1 MSIKI
6 GITGGIG
13 SGKSVVSK
21 LLQLMGVPVYIADVE
36 SKRLTETDPDIR
48 AALISLLGD
57 EVYHDGKLNRPLLAS
72 YIFGN
77 KDNLTMVNG
86 IIHPRIKDDFRRWAQ
101 SHSSYPI
108 VGIEAAIL
116 IEAGFTE
123 DVDQVV
129 LVYAP
134 QEIRL
139 RRAVSR
145 DACAAEQIQQR
156 MRNQMP
162 DEDKMAFAHHIIY
175 NDDKQALVP
184 QLGALIKTL
193 A

>member
-57 EVYHDGKLNRPLLAS
+57 EVYQDGKLNRPLLAS

-175 NDDKQALVP
+175 NDDKQALIP
-184 QLGALIKTL
+184 QLDSLIKTL

>member
-57 EVYHDGKLNRPLLAS
+57 EVYQDGKLNRPLLAS

-101 SHSSYPI
+101 SHSSCPI

-162 DEDKMAFAHHIIY
+162 DEDKKAFAHHIIY
-175 NDDKQALVP
+175 NDDKQALIP
-184 QLGALIKTL
+184 QLGSLIKTL

>member
-57 EVYHDGKLNRPLLAS
+57 EVYQDGKLNRPLLAS

-77 KDNLTMVNG
+77 KDNLTMVNR
-86 IIHPRIKDDFRRWAQ
+86 IIHPRIKDDFRRWVQ
-101 SHSSYPI
+101 SHSFYPI

-175 NDDKQALVP
+175 NDDKQALIP

>member
-13 SGKSVVSK
+13 SGKSVVSM
-21 LLQLMGVPVYIADVE
+21 LLHLMGVPVYIADVE

-57 EVYHDGKLNRPLLAS
+57 EVYQDGKLNRPLLAS

-175 NDDKQALVP
+175 NDDKQALIP
-184 QLGALIKTL
+184 QLGSLIKTL

>member
-57 EVYHDGKLNRPLLAS
+57 EVYQDGKLNRPLLAS

-77 KDNLTMVNG
+77 KDNLAMVNG
-86 IIHPRIKDDFRRWAQ
+86 IIHPRIKDDFRRWVQ

-156 MRNQMP
+156 MRNQML
-162 DEDKMAFAHHIIY
+162 DEDKIVFAHHIIY
-175 NDDKQALVP
+175 NDEKQALIP

>member
-57 EVYHDGKLNRPLLAS
+57 EVYQDGKLNRPLLAS

-116 IEAGFTE
+116 IEADFTE

-175 NDDKQALVP
+175 NDDKQALIP
-184 QLGALIKTL
+184 QLGSLIKTL

>member
-57 EVYHDGKLNRPLLAS
+57 EVYQDGKLNRPLLAS

-145 DACAAEQIQQR
+145 DACAAEQVQQR

-175 NDDKQALVP
+175 NDDKQALIP